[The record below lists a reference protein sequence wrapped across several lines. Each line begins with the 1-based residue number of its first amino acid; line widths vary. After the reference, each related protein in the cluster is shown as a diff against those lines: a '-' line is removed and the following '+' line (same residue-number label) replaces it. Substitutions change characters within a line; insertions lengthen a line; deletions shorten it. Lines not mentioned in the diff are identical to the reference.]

1 MKVDNL
7 KINHITR
14 PMGYWYRTLTAS
26 WKVKEALGKFQQ
38 SAQIQVSS
46 DEDFKEIIWDSGRDK
61 KLKSTG
67 TEIPISLEACTR
79 YYWKVKVWDETGDI
93 GESNVEWF
101 ETGLMERGFKGI
113 SITPTLDSSIAPVYE
128 REFELDFLPQ
138 TARMYITCLGVY
150 ELEINGERV
159 DDHFLEPGFTV
170 YESYVQY
177 QTYDIRKY
185 LCLGKNQIKVIA
197 GDGWYKGLYGYRQNE
212 NYRKGKKYEF
222 IADVYADGECIL
234 CTDLS
239 WKSRK
244 NKILYSDLYDGEIY
258 DANLDDSELF
268 DVEKGN
274 LDKKTVMERIGV
286 PVKIVQTLR
295 PKEIIHTPKGET
307 VLDMGQNMAGY
318 VSFYCAEPK
327 GTHIILEHGEILQ
340 NGCFFNKNY
349 RTAKARY
356 EYISDGIPRVVHAR
370 LCFFGFQY
378 VKISGIKDVRLEDFL
393 GNVLCSELETTI
405 HIETGHQLLNRL
417 IQNVMWSQ
425 KGNFID
431 IPTDCPQRDEKM
443 GWTGDAQI
451 FSQTACMNMDCYP
464 FFRKY
469 LHDISLEQELT
480 GGLVPQIVPS
490 VGRRERTSA
499 AWGDAAVIIPWN
511 MYQIYGDSGILK
523 EQYES
528 MTAWIA
534 YIDEENRKSG
544 TNPDLW
550 QNGFHYGDWLALDGG
565 CYHMPTGGTD
575 VFYISSAYFYYSV
588 QIMCKT
594 AEIIGKKEEQN
605 KWKQKAEKIRQA
617 IKKEYFTGNGKV
629 AIDTQTACI
638 VALCFKIVSG
648 KETEPVK
655 KQFLKRM
662 QMDGWCLKTGFVG
675 TPFLLEALTLC
686 EREDLAYRVL
696 LDKNFPSWLY
706 PVTMGATTMW
716 ERWDAINP
724 DGSMSDDGMNSLN
737 HYANGSVAIWIYEHI
752 GGIRQL
758 EDTSG
763 FEKVMIAPVVTPEI
777 SYIKMEYDSMSGKW
791 KINWHIE
798 KAKENERFILN
809 LEIPF
814 NTEAVIRLPY
824 VDGEVKEN
832 GKNIGKMEEPLLKRE
847 AGKYQYEYTL
857 NPKWKPCYSMED
869 SVCEMV
875 RNPELKKWL
884 YAKVPMLE
892 KVDGA
897 EIQNMTLIEMSKL
910 PFFLGIGMR
919 LGLDQKTLQEIQE
932 HISKIEKFKSDLK
945 E

>member
-1 MKVDNL
+1 M
-7 KINHITR
+7 
-14 PMGYWYRTLTAS
+14 
-26 WKVKEALGKFQQ
+26 
-38 SAQIQVSS
+38 
-46 DEDFKEIIWDSGRDK
+46 
-61 KLKSTG
+61 
-67 TEIPISLEACTR
+67 
-79 YYWKVKVWDETGDI
+79 
-93 GESNVEWF
+93 
-101 ETGLMERGFKGI
+101 
-113 SITPTLDSSIAPVYE
+113 
-128 REFELDFLPQ
+128 
-138 TARMYITCLGVY
+138 
-150 ELEINGERV
+150 
-159 DDHFLEPGFTV
+159 
-170 YESYVQY
+170 
-177 QTYDIRKY
+177 
-185 LCLGKNQIKVIA
+185 
-197 GDGWYKGLYGYRQNE
+197 
-212 NYRKGKKYEF
+212 
-222 IADVYADGECIL
+222 
-234 CTDLS
+234 
-239 WKSRK
+239 
-244 NKILYSDLYDGEIY
+244 
-258 DANLDDSELF
+258 
-268 DVEKGN
+268 
-274 LDKKTVMERIGV
+274 
-286 PVKIVQTLR
+286 
-295 PKEIIHTPKGET
+295 
-307 VLDMGQNMAGY
+307 
-318 VSFYCAEPK
+318 
-327 GTHIILEHGEILQ
+327 
-340 NGCFFNKNY
+340 
-349 RTAKARY
+349 
-356 EYISDGIPRVVHAR
+356 
-370 LCFFGFQY
+370 
-378 VKISGIKDVRLEDFL
+378 
-393 GNVLCSELETTI
+393 
-405 HIETGHQLLNRL
+405 
-417 IQNVMWSQ
+417 
-425 KGNFID
+425 
-431 IPTDCPQRDEKM
+431 
-443 GWTGDAQI
+443 
-451 FSQTACMNMDCYP
+451 
-464 FFRKY
+464 
-469 LHDISLEQELT
+469 
-480 GGLVPQIVPS
+480 
-490 VGRRERTSA
+490 
-499 AWGDAAVIIPWN
+499 
-511 MYQIYGDSGILK
+511 
-523 EQYES
+523 
-528 MTAWIA
+528 
-534 YIDEENRKSG
+534 
-544 TNPDLW
+544 
-550 QNGFHYGDWLALDGG
+550 
-565 CYHMPTGGTD
+565 
-575 VFYISSAYFYYSV
+575 
-588 QIMCKT
+588 
-594 AEIIGKKEEQN
+594 
-605 KWKQKAEKIRQA
+605 
-617 IKKEYFTGNGKV
+617 
-629 AIDTQTACI
+629 
-638 VALCFKIVSG
+638 SG

-910 PFFLGIGMR
+910 PFFLGIGTR